1 MKNKYDIVYS
11 IGHDCACS
19 MYLKK
24 HNLRVV
30 SGPLDWLT
38 SVPAHMRFN
47 LILNDFENFMNIE
60 DFEFVEKNPNIV
72 NDDACDYYKNKRTGL
87 YFYHDFPAGVPLH
100 NSYPTVA
107 EKYARRINRF
117 YSNIRTHENV
127 LLVWFSHYH
136 NTPDD
141 EWLNFANKFCA
152 KVNKNV
158 DFLIIQHR
166 DNQLTPIKK
175 NIAPNIL
182 RYDVHTVEKD
192 KEGNNTT
199 IGNEQLCNPLFAQF
213 SLRIP
218 RNRRMQY
225 AYKKAMIHVVCK
237 FIPFKRIRHAWRN
250 KLNADVFNLIH
261 NRKD

>member
-47 LILNDFENFMNIE
+47 LILNNFENFMNMD
-60 DFEFVEKNPNIV
+60 DFEFVEKNPNIA
-72 NDDACDYYKNKRTGL
+72 NDDTCDYYKNKRTGL
-87 YFYHDFPAGVPLH
+87 YFYHDFPTGVPLCQ
-100 NSYPTVA
+100 SYPTVA
-107 EKYARRINRF
+107 EKYARRIERF

-136 NTPDD
+136 NTPGDA
-141 EWLNFANKFCA
+141 WLNFATKFCK

-166 DNQLTPIKK
+166 ENQFVPQK
-175 NIAPNIL
+175 NIIAPNVVC
-182 RYDVHTVEKD
+182 YYMHTIEQD
-192 KEGNNTT
+192 KKGNNTT
-199 IGNEQLCNPLFAQF
+199 IGNEKLCGPIFAQF
-213 SLRIP
+213 SLRVP

-225 AYKKAMIHVVCK
+225 IYKKCLIYGVCK
-237 FIPFKRIRHAWRN
+237 FIPFRRIRHMWRN
-250 KLNADVFNLIH
+250 KLNMDVYNLIY
-261 NRKD
+261 NRKN

>member
-47 LILNDFENFMNIE
+47 MILNDFDGFMNIE

-72 NDDACDYYKNKRTGL
+72 NDEKCDYYKNKRTGL

-100 NSYPTVA
+100 NSYQMVA
-107 EKYARRINRF
+107 EKYARRIARF
-117 YSNIRTHENV
+117 FSNIRSHERV

-136 NTPDD
+136 NTTNDA
-141 EWLNFANKFCA
+141 WLDFSKQFCA
-152 KVNKNV
+152 KVNKSV

-166 DNQLTPIKK
+166 ENQFVPQKTIIAS
-175 NIAPNIL
+175 NII

-192 KEGNNTT
+192 KNGNNTT
-199 IGNEQLCNPLFAQF
+199 IGNEKLCNPIFAQF
-213 SLRIP
+213 SLRVP
-218 RNRRMQY
+218 RNRRINY
-225 AYKKAMIHVVCK
+225 AYKQCLIHGICK
-237 FIPFKRIRHAWRN
+237 FIPIKSIRHAWRK
-250 KLNADVFNLIH
+250 KLQNDIYNIIY
-261 NRKD
+261 NRKN